1 MWNIDYQSV
10 NLVASHR
17 GTLPVLITCP
27 HGGQAAPDD
36 VPERQGQTTPSGCN
50 FEKSSDLH
58 THEIAQGVAQRMLQ
72 IFGEAPSVV
81 IAQFHRKFID
91 ANRSKRCAFESPAAA
106 RYYDEYHRT
115 LRAFADDIRAETGGL
130 GLLFDIHG
138 TSGVA
143 SDPAD
148 IYLGTANG
156 QTVARLLAADPQ
168 ALWRRRSLRGF
179 LLAAGHGVSP
189 RQPGDAEVPSL
200 SGGFTVRQYGSSH
213 ADGLDAMQLEII
225 DTLRKDEGPRN
236 ALVEQLAFAFGNLV
250 ALYVDLRK
258 QSAAVGAAV

>member
-36 VPERQGQTTPSGCN
+36 VPERQGQATPSGCN
-50 FEKSSDLH
+50 FEKGSDLH
-58 THEIAQGVAQRMLQ
+58 TREIAQGVAQRMLEL
-72 IFGEAPSVV
+72 FGEAPSVV

-91 ANRSKRCAFESPAAA
+91 ANRSRRCAFESPAAA

-115 LRAFADDIRAETGGL
+115 LRAFADD
-130 GLLFDIHG
+130 
-138 TSGVA
+138 
-143 SDPAD
+143 PAD

-156 QTVARLLAADPQ
+156 QTVARLMAADPQ

-225 DTLRKDEGPRN
+225 DTLRKSEGARYV
-236 ALVEQLAFAFGNLV
+236 LVEQLAFAFGNL
-250 ALYVDLRK
+250 AHRQVDLRK
-258 QSAAVGAAV
+258 PSAAAGAGV